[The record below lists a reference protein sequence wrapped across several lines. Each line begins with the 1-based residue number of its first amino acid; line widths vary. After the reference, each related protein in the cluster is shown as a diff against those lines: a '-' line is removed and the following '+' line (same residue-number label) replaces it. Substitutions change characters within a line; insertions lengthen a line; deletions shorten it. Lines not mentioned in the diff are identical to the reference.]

1 MTAPILKSLGP
12 ALRRVGFINGPPA
25 VLWVP
30 ALAIG
35 LLLLLSP
42 VYLAVRTLGAGQ
54 EFWEALL
61 RWRVLELL
69 LRTLVLVG
77 AVTAASIVI
86 SLPLAWLTVRS
97 DLPLARTWGVLV
109 TLPLVDTQLRG
120 RLCGS
125 RSPRPPRNAARLPGG
140 AGGIGATARH
150 QRIPRGGPDFDFP
163 QLPLRAADRPE
174 PPCSV
179 WIPTWKSLP
188 GAWGT
193 AGGQPSGG

>member
-1 MTAPILKSLGP
+1 MTTPTFKYLGP
-12 ALRRVGFINGPPA
+12 VLRRVGFINGPPA

-77 AVTAASIVI
+77 AVTVASIVI
-86 SLPLAWLTVRS
+86 ALPLAWLTVRS
-97 DLPLARTWGVLV
+97 DLPLARIWGVLV
-109 TLPLVDTQLRG
+109 TLPLVIPSYVAAFAIVVALGPRG
-120 RLCGS
+120 MLQGFLEGLVGLE
-125 RSPRPPRNAARLPGG
+125 RLPDISG
-140 AGGIGATARH
+140 
-150 QRIPRGGPDFDFP
+150 F
-163 QLPLRAADRPE
+163 
-174 PPCSV
+174 
-179 WIPTWKSLP
+179 P
-188 GAWGT
+188 GAALT
-193 AGGQPSGG
+193 HINL